1 MKIQLITGGS
11 GSGKS
16 AWGESW
22 IAGEAKGRPLI
33 YIATMRPG
41 GEEAKRRILRHR
53 RQRAGRG
60 FQTVECPE
68 DLEKLKIPAGSGVLL
83 ECRSNLAAN
92 ELYE

>member
-1 MKIQLITGGS
+1 MKIHLITGGS

-41 GEEAKRRILRHR
+41 G
-53 RQRAGRG
+53 
-60 FQTVECPE
+60 
-68 DLEKLKIPAGSGVLL
+68 
-83 ECRSNLAAN
+83 
-92 ELYE
+92 

>member
-1 MKIQLITGGS
+1 MKIHLITGGS

-41 GEEAKRRILRHR
+41 GEEAKRRILTLRQKSSMR
-53 RQRAGRG
+53 RTEG
-60 FQTVECPE
+60 
-68 DLEKLKIPAGSGVLL
+68 
-83 ECRSNLAAN
+83 
-92 ELYE
+92 